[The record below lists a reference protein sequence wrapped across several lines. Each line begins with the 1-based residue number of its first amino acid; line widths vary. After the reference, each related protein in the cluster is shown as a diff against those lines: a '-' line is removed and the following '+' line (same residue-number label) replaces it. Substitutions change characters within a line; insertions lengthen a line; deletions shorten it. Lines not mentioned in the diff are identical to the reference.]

1 MATNRTLAMALSAVA
16 VLAMAV
22 PAGAQLKAEPIVPK
36 QQDHRTT
43 FDFTVGHERLGG
55 ADRYETALAVSKR
68 LYADHAAT
76 QVMLASGEDFP
87 DAIAALNMGKPGTP
101 VPTLLTQRDAIPSS
115 VVAELKR
122 IAAPNAIV
130 TVVGGEKA
138 IAPAVQDQLRDLGFT
153 TNRVAGA
160 NRAETSKKLAEQ
172 ASGRSSSVAVIS
184 PADEFATSI
193 VAAAYA
199 NRIGAIHVLA
209 FDHPDRQLE
218 LATWLNHAGITQVHA
233 VGEPMSYNISMTNVI
248 ITGTGKQEVWV
259 DQSVCYPEEK
269 DCITPAVLAPPAVPS
284 QQIAEYIWRDAFKQD
299 QTFVVIN
306 GERPVDGIAAGQL
319 AVATKSPILTTFST
333 SDSRHAY
340 GGGPLNHRYV
350 NLMIRDGAKN
360 RNFFFV
366 GGEQALTK
374 EVEDTFVK
382 GL

>member
-1 MATNRTLAMALSAVA
+1 MSGMRALVLCVLAATTMAL
-16 VLAMAV
+16 

-36 QQDHRTT
+36 QQDHKKR
-43 FDFTVGHERLGG
+43 FDFTVRHERLGG
-55 ADRYETALAVSKR
+55 EDRYETAIAVSKR

-87 DAIAALNMGKPGTP
+87 DAIAALNVGKPGTP
-101 VPTLLTQRDAIPSS
+101 VPTLLTPRDAIPSI

-138 IAPAVQDQLRDLGFT
+138 IVPAVQDQLRELGFT

-218 LATWLNHAGITQVHA
+218 LATWLNHAGTTQVHA
-233 VGEPMSYNISMTNVI
+233 VGEHMADNITIQSLL

-259 DQSVCYPEEK
+259 DQSVCYPQEK
-269 DCITPAVLAPPAVPS
+269 DCITTAVLAPPAVPD
-284 QQIAEYIWRDAFKQD
+284 QQIAEYIWREAFKQD

-319 AVATKSPILTTFST
+319 AVATTSPVLTTFST
-333 SDSRHAY
+333 SDSRYGY

-366 GGEQALTK
+366 GGEQALTP
-374 EVEDTFVK
+374 EVEATFVK